1 MMIEFDISKLNK
13 KDLATYYAMN
23 DIEKSNYEK
32 IWVQIETL
40 KFKQIQQL
48 NKSKERNAREK
59 RTLAERQRKERTH
72 RLIERGALL
81 ESFIPD
87 AALYTNNEIGEILSF
102 IFSLGQ
108 VSEFLNTEKN
118 TNSAPEQMNE
128 EPHNDFLDNCF

>member
-1 MMIEFDISKLNK
+1 MIEFDISKLNK
-13 KDLATYYAMN
+13 KDLATYHAMN

-87 AALYTNNEIGEILSF
+87 AELYTNNEIGEILSF

-118 TNSAPEQMNE
+118 TNSAPEQTNE